1 MTGGEVLYA
10 IILVVVGLGLIAYS
24 AREFKKAADGTERFL
39 ALLLTAAGVLLCV
52 AGVLTP

>member
-10 IILVVVGLGLIAYS
+10 IILVTVGLGLIAYS

>member
-10 IILVVVGLGLIAYS
+10 IILMVVGLGLIAYS
-24 AREFKKAADGTERFL
+24 AGQFRKAPDGVDR
-39 ALLLTAAGVLLCV
+39 LLTLLPALAGVLLCV